1 MFNLPEIILISI
13 SSQLVAEC
21 HIYYFKYIA
30 VVSNDT
36 LKLLI

>member
-13 SSQLVAEC
+13 SSQLTEY